1 MAGTERRWSLVVS
14 IVITVVLIALASV
27 APASAGGVT
36 GGTTPAR
43 INILVLGIDS
53 HVKGVQ
59 TRSDIVMIVSV
70 DPETGA
76 TAMLSMPR
84 DSRVEISGHGRDK
97 IGHAHAY
104 GGVKLARETVAA
116 CLGLKLDYWVRLD
129 LPGLVQLFDTF
140 GPIPVDVPYPIVLD
154 DQTRLE
160 AGRVEMDAHLALLYA
175 IERKSDPNG
184 DVGRT
189 SRAQGLM
196 LAAVRHLTQ
205 RISLKDLPA
214 LYLTARRSVDTNISL
229 KAGIE
234 LVRLAKTISPEQV
247 QHAVLPGKGVMD
259 KGVWYYDVDW
269 AAAAKT
275 MAELGMVSTAP
286 VAPLDHGLE
295 QPGSEQPAPIR
306 TPDVSQP

>member
-1 MAGTERRWSLVVS
+1 VS

-36 GGTTPAR
+36 GGTTGAPAR

-53 HVKGVQ
+53 HVEGVQ
-59 TRSDIVMIVSV
+59 TRSDIVMVVSV
-70 DPETGA
+70 DPATGA
-76 TAMLSMPR
+76 TAMLSIPR

-129 LPGLVQLFDTF
+129 MPGLVHLFDAF

-196 LAAVRHLTQ
+196 LAAVRHLSQ
-205 RISLKDLPA
+205 RISIKDLPA
-214 LYLTARRSVDTNISL
+214 LYLAARRSVDTNISL

-234 LVRLAKTISPEQV
+234 LVRLAKTIGTEQV
-247 QHAVLPGKGVMD
+247 QHGVLPGQGVMD
-259 KGVWYYDVDW
+259 KGIWYYDVDW

-275 MAELGMVSTAP
+275 MAELGMISTGVGEGASPAPTPAGKGPVAP
-286 VAPLDHGLE
+286 VAPIANSRRPLE
-295 QPGSEQPAPIR
+295 PL
-306 TPDVSQP
+306 T